1 MLVISRRAGESVLI
15 GEDVEIQVLET
26 GSGRVKLGIN
36 APRAVPVLR
45 NEVRLT
51 RDQNR
56 AAAREIPLDVLAT
69 ALARLRPAQA
79 GTASTAPKITSSPP
93 SGRR

>member
-26 GSGRVKLGIN
+26 GSGRVKLGIK

-56 AAAREIPLDVLAT
+56 AAAQAFHLDRLAP
-69 ALARLRPAQA
+69 ALARLRPPQA
-79 GTASTAPKITSSPP
+79 YDSYTTPK
-93 SGRR
+93 